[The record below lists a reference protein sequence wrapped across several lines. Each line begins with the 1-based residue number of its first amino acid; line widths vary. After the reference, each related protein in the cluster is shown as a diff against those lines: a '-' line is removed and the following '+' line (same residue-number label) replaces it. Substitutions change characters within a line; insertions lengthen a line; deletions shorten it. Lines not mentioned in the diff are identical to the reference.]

1 MADYE
6 SPRERVDLQMLN
18 LAIVCNKL
26 QLPIIPVY
34 SFWGLLKYTLVAP
47 SQNKERTMSIGVVTG
62 PLIGS

>member
-47 SQNKERTMSIGVVTG
+47 SQNKERTI
-62 PLIGS
+62 I